1 VEKHRLDDVYGLTRR
16 RLPLTYVERPQ
27 VDARFINE
35 LGRDNH
41 IVVYGSSKQGKTSLL
56 LRTLQEDD
64 FVVVQCSTEWTKE
77 KLYAAILKEVGV
89 TITESATRSKSRSD
103 ELGGEIEAEVSA
115 SVFARIRTK
124 LTGKMTDTNGESVT
138 EKSIPIDLSSAADMM
153 HLLAEVEF
161 KKFIVVEDFHYLSVE
176 VQKAFASDL
185 KAFYERSEILFIIV
199 GVWLEANR
207 LIVYNG
213 DLAHRLTSIP
223 ADKWEDDELAQVVRA
238 GEPLMNAS
246 FSPEVV
252 GAVVARAQKNVG
264 QLQEALR
271 QMFIGRNIYATPEE
285 RVVFDDVEEVG
296 AAYTYVAEQLAGRY
310 ANSITKFSEGLR
322 DQKLHMYKWIMHAV
336 ISATPAERR
345 AGLKANDIV
354 RHVQQSHPL
363 GEAVY
368 PNNIQA
374 ALSNVAKV
382 QSHAEITPIIF
393 DYDLTHKRL
402 TIVDNGLH
410 VYLEGTPRDDALSY
424 LASFANEED
433 GSASPSEKMSPRRSA
448 PLT

>member
-1 VEKHRLDDVYGLTRR
+1 MEKNRLDDVYGLTRR
-16 RLPLTYVERPQ
+16 RLPLTYTERPQ

-56 LRTLQEDD
+56 LRTLKEDD
-64 FVVVQCSTEWTKE
+64 YVVVQCSTDWSKE
-77 KLYAAILKEVGV
+77 KLYAGILKQVGV
-89 TITESATRSKSRSD
+89 TITESTTRSATRSE
-103 ELGGEIEAEVSA
+103 ELGSEVGGEVAA
-115 SVFARIRTK
+115 SVFAKIRAK
-124 LTGKMTDTNGESVT
+124 VTGKATDTDGESVI
-138 EKSIPIDLSSAADMM
+138 ERAIPIDLSSAGDIM
-153 HLLAEVEF
+153 HLLNEIEF
-161 KKFIVVEDFHYLSVE
+161 DKFVVVEDFHYLSIE

-223 ADKWEDDELAQVVRA
+223 ADKWENGELAQVVRA
-238 GEPLMNAS
+238 GESLMNAS
-246 FSPEVV
+246 FSSEVV
-252 GAVVARAQKNVG
+252 DAVVARAQGNVG

-271 QMFIGRNIYATPEE
+271 QMFIGRNIYATSAELA
-285 RVVFDDVEEVG
+285 VFDDVEEVG
-296 AAYTYVAEQLAGRY
+296 AAYEYVAEQLAGRY

-354 RHVQQSHPL
+354 RHVQDHHPM
-363 GEAVY
+363 GKSIY

-374 ALSNVAKV
+374 ALTNVAKV

-410 VYLEGTPRDDALSY
+410 VYLEGTPSEDALGY
-424 LASFANEED
+424 LASFANEEE
-433 GSASPSEKMSPRRSA
+433 GSLPVSA
-448 PLT
+448 A

>member
-1 VEKHRLDDVYGLTRR
+1 MEKRRLDNVFGLTRR
-16 RLPLTYVERPQ
+16 RLPLTYTERPQ
-27 VDARFINE
+27 VDARFVNE

-41 IVVYGSSKQGKTSLL
+41 IVIYGSSKQGKTSLL
-56 LRTLQEDD
+56 LRTLRDD
-64 FVVVQCSTEWTKE
+64 DYIVVQCSTDWSKE
-77 KLYAAILKEVGV
+77 KLYAAILKEVG
-89 TITESATRSKSRSD
+89 ITVVESTSRSRNRSD
-103 ELGGEIEAEVSA
+103 EIAGETEGEVSA
-115 SVFARIRTK
+115 SVFARIRAK
-124 LTGKMTDTNGESVT
+124 VTGKTSVTDEESVT
-138 EKSIPIDLSSAADMM
+138 ERSIPIDLSSAADIM
-153 HLLAEVEF
+153 HLLKEV
-161 KKFIVVEDFHYLSVE
+161 KFEQFVVVEDFHYLSVD

-223 ADKWEDDELAQVVRA
+223 ADKWEDDELAKVVKA
-238 GEPLMNAS
+238 GEPLMNAH
-246 FSPEVV
+246 FSSEVV
-252 GAVVARAQKNVG
+252 DAVVARAQKNVG

-271 QMFIGRNIYATPEE
+271 QMFIGRDLYVTPDEPA
-285 RVVFDDVEEVG
+285 VFDSVEDVR
-296 AAYTYVAEQLAGRY
+296 AAYEYVAEQLAGRY

-336 ISATPAERR
+336 ISATPEERR
-345 AGLKANDIV
+345 AGLKTNDIV
-354 RHVQQSHPL
+354 RHVQEHHPL
-363 GEAVY
+363 GQAIY

-410 VYLEGTPRDDALSY
+410 VYLEATPKKDALSY
-424 LASFANEED
+424 LASFANEEEKVFAERREV
-433 GSASPSEKMSPRRSA
+433 SANKELS
-448 PLT
+448 